1 MPALGNLHG
10 IVRSVISSVNPN
22 VKIQIQ
28 SSIGQTTNPDF
39 TQTPSYASPIT
50 VRGQVQPLAQKD
62 LQHTESL
69 NLQGT
74 LRAIYISGHVE
85 GEIRVTAK
93 GGDLITVLEG
103 PNSGLYLINYID
115 EAWPLWTRCIATL
128 QNGS

>member
-1 MPALGNLHG
+1 MSIGNLHQ
-10 IVRSVISSVNPN
+10 IVRGCISAVNPN
-22 VKIQIQ
+22 VRVQIQ
-28 SSIGQTTNPDF
+28 SSTGQNTNPDF
-39 TQTPSYASPIT
+39 SQTPSYASPIV

-74 LRAIYISGHVE
+74 LRALYVSGHLE
-85 GEIRVTAK
+85 GEVRVTMK
-93 GGDLITVLEG
+93 GGDLVTVLEG

-115 EAWPLWTRCIATL
+115 EAWPSWSRAIMTL